1 MFSVLLF
8 SGYFTSVVAIIV
20 DLKVL
25 KLEILPSILE
35 TRISIIPRI
44 ERKLKKKKRKKE
56 KCSLDSYCSLIYVP
70 LVLSSGHPRKQII
83 VFFSSLLAR
92 HV

>member
-1 MFSVLLF
+1 MFSALLF

-44 ERKLKKKKRKKE
+44 ERKL
-56 KCSLDSYCSLIYVP
+56 
-70 LVLSSGHPRKQII
+70 
-83 VFFSSLLAR
+83 
-92 HV
+92 